1 MGDLR
6 AIHQLSRK
14 SMSTSHWE
22 GTSGLGAQ
30 PAGLALPCSL
40 IDHGGISAAELAGA
54 MDVAGEGG
62 SGSRAT
68 ESRIMAGRGAG
79 TVARLC
85 CKIPQATDDDHSF
98 SCTTPSTTFS
108 MQFTVL
114 VAAFAVC
121 TGVFA
126 SPYSQHTQAQATSQ
140 AAQSGQAA
148 QTWPFGW
155 GYGGLGAYGGYG
167 WPYGRGYGVFY

>member
-1 MGDLR
+1 
-6 AIHQLSRK
+6 
-14 SMSTSHWE
+14 
-22 GTSGLGAQ
+22 
-30 PAGLALPCSL
+30 
-40 IDHGGISAAELAGA
+40 
-54 MDVAGEGG
+54 
-62 SGSRAT
+62 
-68 ESRIMAGRGAG
+68 
-79 TVARLC
+79 
-85 CKIPQATDDDHSF
+85 
-98 SCTTPSTTFS
+98 

-114 VAAFAVC
+114 VAALAVC

-126 SPYSQHTQAQATSQ
+126 SPSSQHMQAQATSQ